1 MGVFES
7 VTHHRLSDAKTLLV
21 GGGRDVGGGV
31 SVVEVG
37 QLRSVAVDSCARRG
51 ECKVVSGETC
61 EGRGSS
67 KARPG
72 TRAQPGGML
81 TRLEIAGASRSRAV
95 KGGRPSIFAMEKNQM
110 GEVETRHGRVT
121 KILI

>member
-7 VTHHRLSDAKTLLV
+7 VIHHRLTDANSLLV

-37 QLRSVAVDSCARRG
+37 QLQSVAVGSCARRG

-95 KGGRPSIFAMEKNQM
+95 KGGRPSIFAMEKNQKEQNTL
-110 GEVETRHGRVT
+110 GSQTQRVS
-121 KILI
+121 

>member
-7 VTHHRLSDAKTLLV
+7 VTHHRLSGAKTLLV

-37 QLRSVAVDSCARRG
+37 QLQSVAVGSCARRG

-95 KGGRPSIFAMEKNQM
+95 KGGRPSIFEKNQR
-110 GEVETRHGRVT
+110 GEVETRHRRVT